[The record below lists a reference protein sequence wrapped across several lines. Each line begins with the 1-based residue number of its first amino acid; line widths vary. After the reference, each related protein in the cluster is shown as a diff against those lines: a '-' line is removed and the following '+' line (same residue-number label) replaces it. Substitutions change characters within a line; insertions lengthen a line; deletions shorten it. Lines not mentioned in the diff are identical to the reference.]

1 MFKSLFSSA
10 TPSASESFLIL
21 TSKQI
26 ILMLDANQ
34 PHTDYMK
41 ALQQHE
47 HDDADAACK
56 ANWEGEE
63 TGLAAAARSA
73 GKAGVD
79 ASDAS
84 SAVEEGTAGAK
95 GVVVDSSYMPQ
106 TTAAAAASSSKA
118 SRGSASETPV
128 SPVPPTPTQD
138 VFVTPARQMSTA
150 QQTKEELAMMSPAEL
165 RSAAIAITLHIIAH
179 SQPNKPPTYLLIKR
193 KVVERFGE
201 GAFDAAKAE
210 IKTRLQMYVCVCM
223 GVVCVR
229 ACVHLRSETKAA
241 AAHRASDL
249 CVHVKIA
256 AAYCCKLTLCC
267 HHFLLTPPV
276 NSRNSLC

>member
-1 MFKSLFSSA
+1 
-10 TPSASESFLIL
+10 
-21 TSKQI
+21 
-26 ILMLDANQ
+26 MLDANQ

-73 GKAGVD
+73 GKAGAD

-95 GVVVDSSYMPQ
+95 GVVVDSSFMPQ

-138 VFVTPARQMSTA
+138 
-150 QQTKEELAMMSPAEL
+150 
-165 RSAAIAITLHIIAH
+165 
-179 SQPNKPPTYLLIKR
+179 PNK
-193 KVVERFGE
+193 
-201 GAFDAAKAE
+201 
-210 IKTRLQMYVCVCM
+210 
-223 GVVCVR
+223 
-229 ACVHLRSETKAA
+229 
-241 AAHRASDL
+241 
-249 CVHVKIA
+249 
-256 AAYCCKLTLCC
+256 
-267 HHFLLTPPV
+267 
-276 NSRNSLC
+276 